1 MFQSLIQTLLDRGA
15 GLHGY
20 QALVDE
26 AYKKARTAPEAAAL
40 YLLAKQAEDFV
51 DFNERM
57 PVPASELE
65 AMFARITN
73 DIRALDE
80 AYSRQDRS
88 AILEKLTAMAQDAA
102 KLRKTLGM

>member
-20 QALVDE
+20 QALADE
-26 AYKKARTAPEAAAL
+26 AYEKARTAPEAAAFFM
-40 YLLAKQAEDFV
+40 LAKQAEDFAE
-51 DFNERM
+51 FNERM

-73 DIRALDE
+73 NIRALDK
-80 AYSRQDRS
+80 AYSSHDRT
-88 AILEKLTAMAQDAA
+88 AVLDTLTAMAQDAA
-102 KLRKTLGM
+102 KLRMT